1 MSNVACLNENYSMT
15 RASEND
21 KLEMP
26 KSGEGGLR
34 TQGCFKK
41 SYDGQPL
48 ISIITVV
55 YNGEKFLE
63 ETIESV
69 ISQSY
74 ANVEYI
80 IIDGGSTDGTI
91 DIIKKY
97 EDKIDYWAS
106 EKDNGIYEAMNK
118 GIELATGKWINFMNS
133 GDSFYDNNILQNIF
147 TKESLE
153 EVDIIY
159 GNIQVVYPGT
169 NKTRVVKA
177 GKLENLSRG
186 SQFSHQSSFILSS
199 LQKKY
204 PYNLSNRI
212 GADFEFYYNQYAKGK
227 CFKYINIIVAQ
238 NSAGGVSDIERV
250 ATIVGFWNVV
260 KKDTATNF
268 FYIFRIQKEI
278 LKILVKKIIS

>member
-1 MSNVACLNENYSMT
+1 MT

-212 GADFEFYYNQYAKGK
+212 GADFEFYYNQYIKGK
-227 CFKYINIIVAQ
+227 CFKYINITVAKY
-238 NSAGGVSDIERV
+238 SAGGLSDNERV

-260 KKDTATNF
+260 KKDTVTNF
-268 FYIFRIQKEI
+268 YYIFRIQKEI
-278 LKILVKKIIS
+278 LKSWIKKIVS